1 MCFACFLGTFVGQHN
16 ISLSRPAK
24 ERKWHQRGGNEC
36 KAEDEIG
43 PRETTKA
50 LSNHICPMNGGRKSA
65 EARTGELGQAATSKR
80 IDGRRRK
87 RKKNT
92 LSVQKEHSP
101 PPSSSLLLSLF
112 PSSFGRIL
120 PEGKIFLLTAAAT
133 DGRGV
138 ADADGRAKKRKRSV
152 RPFKVR
158 FRRLARMER

>member
-1 MCFACFLGTFVGQHN
+1 MYGGG
-16 ISLSRPAK
+16 R
-24 ERKWHQRGGNEC
+24 ERSEGDHQSIIQPYVP
-36 KAEDEIG
+36 DE
-43 PRETTKA
+43 R
-50 LSNHICPMNGGRKSA
+50 GRKSA

-101 PPSSSLLLSLF
+101 PPSSCLLLSLF

-120 PEGKIFLLTAAAT
+120 PEGKIFLLTK
-133 DGRGV
+133 
-138 ADADGRAKKRKRSV
+138 GRANEGME

-158 FRRLARMER
+158 FRRLARMERKKNRLSPSRPTNQQSNRI